1 MTRDTRDTVVVSD
14 TGRDN
19 GTGIA
24 LAVIAV
30 IAVVVLLWWMTFG
43 PGGGGNNNNNGG
55 GGGGANPSLSLPSV
69 EVSTPPSPAS
79 S

>member
-1 MTRDTRDTVVVSD
+1 MTRETRDTVVVSD

-43 PGGGGNNNNNGG
+43 PGGGGSNNDNSG
-55 GGGGANPSLSLPSV
+55 GGGGANPSLSVPSILPS
-69 EVSTPPSPAS
+69 EEPSPS
-79 S
+79 